1 MTKKHTVANSGT
13 RGARLHLNI
22 VQQKEY
28 VRSREP
34 VRPTTGKVVGYFP
47 SVKNGRQ
54 VAWESQLEKKACLL
68 FEFSPAIKGYNE
80 QPTPIHF
87 HHEDGIRKYT
97 PDFVLELTTG
107 ASVYVEVKPAS
118 KLSCDE
124 LKEKFRNIDTYFTRN
139 GFDFILITDEEL
151 NQPTR
156 LRNLNFLRPHLSSK
170 CSKNL
175 VVSISTDFDKNMPIT
190 LEDLITHTGS
200 LNLTYSLIAQGVF
213 IFDLDYPLTLTSL
226 LTHSK
231 EAENETCL
239 FSYRT
244 APDFG

>member
-1 MTKKHTVANSGT
+1 MTKKHTVVNSGT
-13 RGARLHLNI
+13 REARLRLNI

-47 SVKNGRQ
+47 SVKNSRQ

-80 QPTPIHF
+80 QPPSIYF
-87 HHEDGIRKYT
+87 HHEDGLRKYT
-97 PDFVLELTTG
+97 PDFVLELATG

-118 KLSCDE
+118 KLSCEE
-124 LKEKFRNIDTYFTRN
+124 LKEKFRNIDTYFIRK
-139 GFDFILITDEEL
+139 GFDFILITDQEL

-156 LRNLNFLRPHLSSK
+156 LRNLNFLRPHLISK
-170 CSKNL
+170 YGKDL
-175 VVSISTDFDKNMPIT
+175 VTSISTDFDKSMLIT
-190 LEDLITHTGS
+190 LEDLISYTGS
-200 LNLTYSLIAQGVF
+200 LNHTYSLIAQGVF
-213 IFDLDYPLTLTSL
+213 TFDLDSPLSLTTR

-231 EAENETCL
+231 EADNETCL